1 MADSVFKDSVYRF
14 VDPIRYFKANDPY
27 YWEVEN
33 IPLKQIH
40 ENVLWLKDQIGPQ
53 DRQFANVGR
62 RDLAELKPYV
72 NGEDNV
78 VKVMPG
84 RYTARIN
91 NAYSLDDKL
100 QAVELMAGT
109 GLGHLDRWKLKLLS
123 SSDIQT
129 VIAKV
134 KKRTLDNYLGMNG
147 LAERVFNYPTLDW
160 DYIGEWVTASTGPHQ
175 SVTGPGG
182 VGNTKRR
189 GFPLTD
195 GNQIADGVADGK
207 IVRPEFEMDF
217 PAEDIYGFYDQAYL
231 SSHLIRRWRG
241 VARTA
246 VVDVPEEL
254 SIEIPSFNK
263 EDYHYKDENGVK
275 QLIKGVSNRIDLLF
289 VYSKPVDTSSVY
301 IGEYSTGKKA
311 PTKITKAELGLVHGA
326 GIGLNFE
333 ARELSDGHTEVP
345 LQNSEGKSMI
355 VPNASDQLMTDA
367 GFKKI
372 GTGVH
377 GSFPAPDDLMNI
389 SPLLAEQ
396 VESDNPMLLG
406 QSILPIAY
414 IVTRSSDSV
423 NFAGTNILEED
434 SIVDIRPFLRTTELS
449 YNERAGITAAV
460 PQLSNANPAV
470 GKGQLDEEIRRIRD
484 EHNFEVKE
492 LDNRLTNRETEKW
505 PRQVATGYV
514 FGGTLFGVESA
525 LIDAYRTIGNYG
537 KTDAELQAHLINES
551 SLPSDTE
558 LPSYPQWDVANWAA
572 HDASIPSPGSFPCDW
587 INTHVSTG
595 GGVGVSFGSF
605 INKSLTGR
613 ASHFGVDNTLG
624 NYPTC
629 IHYVSK
635 KIWLNKNAVPW
646 MGDYNVD
653 VELWNCVP
661 LSCRPTG
668 WKNMAAGV
676 NGVWIEKHDKFFMLY
691 VAWVANDFIH
701 RNDSHNEERY
711 PELSGSST
719 YNTRRLDAEH
729 WTVPRNNRD
738 RGDQYAGFAVINTG
752 TRWIGSGQIVPF
764 KGATQAGVALY
775 PTVSFTV
782 TGIPKG
788 FSGHHTGVEPGTA
801 VRLY

>member
-1 MADSVFKDSVYRF
+1 MAENVFKDSIYRF
-14 VDPIRYFKANDPY
+14 TDPIRYFKANDPY

-53 DRQFANVGR
+53 ERNFANVGR

-78 VKVMPG
+78 VKVMAG

-91 NAYSLDDKL
+91 NAYRLDD
-100 QAVELMAGT
+100 QFQVVELIAGT
-109 GLGHLDRWKLKLLS
+109 ELGHLDRWKLKLLN
-123 SSDIQT
+123 SSDLQT

-134 KKRTLDNYLGMNG
+134 KTRTLDNYLGMNG

-160 DYIGEWVTASTGPHQ
+160 DYIGEWVTASTGPHL
-175 SVTGPGG
+175 SVTMGEGP
-182 VGNTKRR
+182 TSKIHRR
-189 GFPLTD
+189 AFPLTD
-195 GNQIADGVADGK
+195 GHQIADSVIGET
-207 IVRPEFEMDF
+207 EFEMDF
-217 PAEDIYGFYDQAYL
+217 PAESIYGFYNNALL

-254 SIEIPSFNK
+254 SIEIPPFNK
-263 EDYHYKDENGVK
+263 EDYFYEDEDGVK
-275 QLIKGVSNRIDLLF
+275 QLIEGVSNRIDLLF
-289 VYSKPVDTSSVY
+289 VYSKPVDTSCVY
-301 IGEYSTGKKA
+301 IGEYTTNT

-333 ARELSDGHTEVP
+333 ARDPSVEYTEIP
-345 LQNSEGKSMI
+345 LQNTDGKSMI

-367 GFKKI
+367 GFTKI

-423 NFAGTNILEED
+423 NFAGTNVLEET

-449 YNERAGITAAV
+449 YNERAGIAAAV
-460 PQLSNANPAV
+460 PQLSNANPVV
-470 GKGQLDEEIRRIRD
+470 GKGQLDEEMRRIRD

-492 LDNRLTNRETEKW
+492 LDKRLTNRETEKW

-525 LIDAYRTIGNYG
+525 LIDAYRTIGKYG
-537 KTDAELQAHLINES
+537 TTDAELQAHLISES

-558 LPSYPQWDVANWAA
+558 LPSFPQWDVADWAA
-572 HDASIPSPGSFPCDW
+572 NDPTIASPGSFPCDW

-595 GGVGVSFGSF
+595 AGAMDTTFGSF
-605 INKSLTGR
+605 TSQSLTGR

-624 NYPTC
+624 SYPTC

-635 KIWLNKNAVPW
+635 KIWLNKGSVPW

-701 RNDSHNEERY
+701 RKDTHNEEQHIQ
-711 PELSGSST
+711 LSGSST
-719 YNTRRLDAEH
+719 YNSGNLSSDQ

-738 RGDQYAGFAVINTG
+738 RGDQYAGFAVINQG
-752 TRWIGSGQIVPF
+752 TRWIGSGQSVAF
-764 KGATQAGVALY
+764 RGATQAGVALY

-788 FSGHHTGVEPGTA
+788 FAGHHSGVPEQTA
-801 VRLY
+801 IRLY